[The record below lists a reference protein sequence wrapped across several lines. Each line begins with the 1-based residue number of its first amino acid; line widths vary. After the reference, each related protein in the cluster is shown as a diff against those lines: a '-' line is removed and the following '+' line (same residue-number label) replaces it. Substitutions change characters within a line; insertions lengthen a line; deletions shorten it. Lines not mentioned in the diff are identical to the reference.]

1 MVGRRG
7 ERAAERGVPGSNPG
21 GGGEISDDVKG
32 EIEER
37 SDWMSRGGW
46 NEGEFCKK
54 PICYLMSKMYNFYNH
69 LFIFKNPL

>member
-21 GGGEISDDVKG
+21 GGRDSTYDVKG

-37 SDWMSRGGW
+37 SDQMSRGRW
-46 NEGEFCKK
+46 NEEEFG
-54 PICYLMSKMYNFYNH
+54 
-69 LFIFKNPL
+69 KNPFAI

>member
-21 GGGEISDDVKG
+21 RGRVISDDMKG

-37 SDWMSRGGW
+37 SDLMSRGGW
-46 NEGEFCKK
+46 NKEDIG
-54 PICYLMSKMYNFYNH
+54 
-69 LFIFKNPL
+69 KN